1 MELLGR
7 GDTLFAA
14 KSGFN
19 FFRVIKI
26 PASKQVTPKKFE
38 TDCHSGGK
46 LSPEIVPI
54 TIHIH
59 ISK

>member
-19 FFRVIKI
+19 FFRAIKI
-26 PASKQVTPKKFE
+26 PASK
-38 TDCHSGGK
+38 
-46 LSPEIVPI
+46 
-54 TIHIH
+54 
-59 ISK
+59 